1 MHPRNRIIK
10 FIGSGASLLSLM
22 ILNDKNR
29 FHEDMF
35 NSETDGTPGL
45 AYMLGACI
53 CIDTK
58 YFEESIKDKTWQ
70 EEDLHA
76 HKFLANYHEFKKT

>member
-1 MHPRNRIIK
+1 
-10 FIGSGASLLSLM
+10 M